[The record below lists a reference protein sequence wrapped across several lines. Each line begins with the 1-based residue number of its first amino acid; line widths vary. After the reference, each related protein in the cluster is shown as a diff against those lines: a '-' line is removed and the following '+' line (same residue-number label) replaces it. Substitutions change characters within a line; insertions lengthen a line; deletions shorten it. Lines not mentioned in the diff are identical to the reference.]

1 MLWIIPV
8 GINFKGLREMMIF
21 SYNLKIFFFQY
32 FIHII
37 KMVTHNGN
45 FYCDSNKKRT
55 MIYFLFSRL
64 HHSSCKSFIHYLIYV
79 NPFFISFMRHMIIIY
94 ASPSSIFTP
103 FFQKY
108 QKSYSIF
115 TIDDLI
121 SLIHI

>member
-64 HHSSCKSFIHYLIYV
+64 HHSSCKSFILYLIY
-79 NPFFISFMRHMIIIY
+79 
-94 ASPSSIFTP
+94 
-103 FFQKY
+103 
-108 QKSYSIF
+108 SYSIF

-121 SLIHI
+121 SLILNRRNNVDLEISVYLS

>member
-45 FYCDSNKKRT
+45 FY
-55 MIYFLFSRL
+55 FLFIF
-64 HHSSCKSFIHYLIYV
+64 K
-79 NPFFISFMRHMIIIY
+79 PFDQMSLTQEVIFVFPELFHTNQDFSIIRK
-94 ASPSSIFTP
+94 IFS
-103 FFQKY
+103 QDK
-108 QKSYSIF
+108 
-115 TIDDLI
+115 L
-121 SLIHI
+121 